1 MADQQ
6 LSEHLQLLGLPAAD
20 TEMYLLLLDKGPM
33 TPQAIGDELGLT
45 TEQVAER
52 VESLTNFGMVG
63 RTNSDEVA
71 PIEPTTGLQRLGRAR
86 EAEVKAAELAAANAY
101 RVYRRTVSQQSP
113 DDLVE
118 VVTAPHIAERV
129 KLEESAATKEVLRF
143 DSPPYTTQ
151 RGPNDIEVENLK
163 RGVRYR
169 CVYAKA
175 AVQQPDY
182 YAQNIQ
188 PCIAAGEEARVMP
201 EVPVKLSIFDGQLA
215 MVALTDTNAEI
226 IRSSLIIR
234 QSSLLDALIGLFETS
249 WRSALP
255 MHLGTKE
262 PSSLRPIERKIIELL
277 ASGITDNA
285 IAELLGISRRTLS
298 RNLENLTTRAGVVNR
313 FQLAVYACRNGWI

>member
-1 MADQQ
+1 
-6 LSEHLQLLGLPAAD
+6 
-20 TEMYLLLLDKGPM
+20 
-33 TPQAIGDELGLT
+33 
-45 TEQVAER
+45 
-52 VESLTNFGMVG
+52 
-63 RTNSDEVA
+63 
-71 PIEPTTGLQRLGRAR
+71 
-86 EAEVKAAELAAANAY
+86 ELAAANAY

-175 AVQQPDY
+175 AVQQLVCF
-182 YAQNIQ
+182 AENIH

-255 MHLGTKE
+255 MHLG
-262 PSSLRPIERKIIELL
+262 
-277 ASGITDNA
+277 
-285 IAELLGISRRTLS
+285 
-298 RNLENLTTRAGVVNR
+298 
-313 FQLAVYACRNGWI
+313 